1 MLIEGLKL
9 GDLEN
14 LCLNTISIDQFNSKI
29 SEDCIVVA
37 FYVLYRNPAK
47 DLNSFIQK
55 TSVDIIDSDVSPA
68 PTEDGYYI
76 VFVEFKRDN
85 KFPQKIVDLCSI
97 LRGIT
102 QNPNWY
108 FRTMK
113 ETNATPLNVENI
125 KKTVPGVSNNIKESI
140 FQYFKNS
147 CLDGLNI
154 QNNTLIFEKYGAK
167 RSYSFISFGNKDS
180 LLESLN
186 SIPISESDLSDN
198 NYFRNILGNN
208 WYSDTRGKYIFLK
221 KDNSNRALILKK
233 Q

>member
-1 MLIEGLKL
+1 MLIEGLKI

-14 LCLNTISIDQFNSKI
+14 LCLSTISIDQFNSKI

-55 TSVDIIDSDVSPA
+55 TSVDIIDSDISPA

-76 VFVEFKRDN
+76 VFVEFRRDKN
-85 KFPQKIVDLCSI
+85 FPQKIIDLCSI

-102 QNPNWY
+102 QNQNWY
-108 FRTMK
+108 FRSMK
-113 ETNATPLNVENI
+113 EPKAVDLTLENI
-125 KKTVPGVSNNIKESI
+125 IKVIPGVSNNIKETI
-140 FQYFKNS
+140 YQYFKNS
-147 CLDGLNI
+147 CLDGMEI
-154 QNNTLIFEKYGAK
+154 QNNKLIFEKYGSK
-167 RSYSFISFGNKDS
+167 RSYNFVSFGNKDN

-186 SIPISESDLSDN
+186 SIPLSESDLSDTL
-198 NYFRNILGNN
+198 YFRNILGNN

-221 KDNSNRALILKK
+221 KDNSNRALVLKK
-233 Q
+233 E